1 MLSTELISDQ
11 MTGHEASKGNGF
23 HKLLTT
29 ELVGLQA
36 QSHPEAIAL
45 ACAGEVLS
53 YGELDSRANQMAHYL
68 RSQGVGPEKL
78 VGLCMERSPKM
89 VVAALGIMRAGGAY
103 LPLDPAYPSERL
115 AFMLKDAPVV
125 ALITEEPLRQE
136 LPSGGW
142 KTVVLSRDAE
152 KIQECPQTAP
162 TLLHNAENLAY
173 VIYTSGSSGRPKGVE
188 ITHASLLNLIHW
200 HCRAFAVRPS
210 DRASQLASIGFDAA
224 VWEIWPHLAAGASV
238 HFPDDGVRL
247 SPQSLRDWLLEQNIT
262 ISFVPTALAEELMG
276 LDWPAESSVRI
287 LLTGADTLH
296 QYPSTT
302 LPFVLVNNYGPTE
315 CTVVATY
322 SVVSPDERPD
332 RRPAIGKPIDNSK
345 VYILDENLKEVPAG
359 EVGELYIGGAGVA
372 RGYLNQPELSA
383 GKFIPNP
390 FNGAGGDRL
399 YRTGDLARYLSDG
412 QIAFMG
418 RLDDQIK
425 LRGYRI
431 ELGEIV
437 TVLNQ
442 YDSVQAS
449 TAVVQED
456 QNGEKRIVA
465 YVVAPFGAPL
475 NAGPLREFLGAR
487 LPEYMLPSVF
497 VRVNSLPLNANG
509 KVDRSALPVP
519 DQQNTLHN
527 GFTPPRTAIEERV
540 AKILTILLEVP
551 KVGSSDNFFLLGG
564 HSLLGTQVISR
575 IRETFGIEL
584 PLRALF
590 DNPTVSDLSSE
601 IERRIMQ
608 KTSAAKMKS
617 ST

>member
-1 MLSTELISDQ
+1 
-11 MTGHEASKGNGF
+11 
-23 HKLLTT
+23 
-29 ELVGLQA
+29 
-36 QSHPEAIAL
+36 
-45 ACAGEVLS
+45 
-53 YGELDSRANQMAHYL
+53 MAHYL
-68 RSQGVGPEKL
+68 RTLGVGPEKL
-78 VGLCMERSPKM
+78 VGLCMQRSPKM

-125 ALITEEPLRQE
+125 ALITEDPAKQQ
-136 LPSGGW
+136 LPSGSW
-142 KTVVLSRDAE
+142 TTVVLSKEAE
-152 KIQECPQTAP
+152 KIRECPETPPAA
-162 TLLHNAENLAY
+162 LHHAENLAY

-188 ITHASLLNLIHW
+188 ITHASLVNLIHW
-200 HCRAFAVRPS
+200 HCRAFAVRPT

-224 VWEIWPHLAAGASV
+224 VWEVWPHLAAGASV
-238 HFPDDGVRL
+238 HFSDDGVRL
-247 SPQSLRDWLLEQNIT
+247 LPASLRDWLLEQKIT

-276 LDWPAESSVRI
+276 LDWPTESSLRI

-296 QYPSTT
+296 QYPSPK

-315 CTVVATY
+315 GTVVATY

-332 RRPAIGKPIDNSK
+332 RRPAIGKPIDNAT
-345 VYILDENLKEVPAG
+345 VYILDENLKEVPPG
-359 EVGELYIGGAGVA
+359 TVGELYIGGAGVA
-372 RGYLNQPELSA
+372 RGYLNQPELNA
-383 GKFIPNP
+383 EKFIPNP
-390 FNGAGGDRL
+390 FNGANGDRL
-399 YRTGDLARYLSDG
+399 YRTGDLARYLPDG

-431 ELGEIV
+431 ELGESV

-442 YDSVQAS
+442 YDGVQAS
-449 TAVVQED
+449 TAVMQED

-465 YVVAPFGAPL
+465 YVVPATGAPL
-475 NAGPLREFLGAR
+475 SAGPLREFLGAR
-487 LPEYMLPSVF
+487 LPEYMLPSAF

-509 KVDRSALPVP
+509 KVDRTALPAP
-519 DQQNTLHN
+519 DDHNTLHN
-527 GFTPPRTAIEERV
+527 GFTPPRTAIEDRV
-540 AKILTILLEVP
+540 AKILTVLLEVP

-601 IERRIMQ
+601 IERRIVQ
-608 KTSAAKMKS
+608 KTARIKCNPQARSEAYLTNTKRVP
-617 ST
+617 